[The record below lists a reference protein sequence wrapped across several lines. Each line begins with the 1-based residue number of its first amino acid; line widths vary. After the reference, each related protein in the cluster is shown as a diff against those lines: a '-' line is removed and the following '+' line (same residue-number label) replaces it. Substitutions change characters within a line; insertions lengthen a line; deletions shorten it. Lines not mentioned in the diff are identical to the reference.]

1 MATRRKG
8 MNVALSINVDISKR
22 GKDSMKGEDEV
33 YGSQVALSDDPPNF
47 QEEDP
52 PVSKTLNDD
61 TDQITSAEEPTNN
74 VDKVSGSNADTS
86 TPAVLNV
93 NNDVVKYVSFSTS
106 GQKDISEKS
115 ATSKNK
121 TRVLEVNAEL
131 SKHNIPANLV
141 IAVSLEGS
149 GQDNEVLRASRDSIK
164 KFEIENGECVEGYA
178 PGETSRIM
186 RNIIVISIAFMVH
199 FTAFCGTSNLQS
211 SINAVEGLGTA
222 SLMAIYISMMTSTIF
237 LPVVVIRWL
246 GCKWTMSVSFICY
259 MPYIL
264 VQVYARFY
272 TLIPAALLDGM
283 GAGPLWC
290 AKCIYLN
297 VVAEIFS
304 KIKGVSVETILAR
317 FFGIFFMIYELSE
330 VWGNLISS
338 TVLSVGR
345 PNANA
350 TINVIE
356 VCGVNFCPGS
366 ELMANPNLERP
377 PDDKVWTLVLIYFGC
392 MVLACLIVAFG
403 VDSLKRYNEAG
414 RVGSGT
420 GVTGIQLLVVTVKLL
435 KDPKQLLLLPI
446 TAWLGVGQVFRGSDF
461 TIAYVSCAWGIS
473 NIGYVMIVYG
483 VTHSISAILTGYIVK
498 LTGRLFTVWSAM
510 VLQIGIIA
518 TLLIWKPEPTDS
530 IIFFSISGVWGIVDG
545 VWLVQINSLCGMLFP
560 GNEEAAY
567 SNYRVWRS
575 MGFILAYAYSPYLCT
590 STKIYI
596 LLGLLIIGMGGYI
609 IIEWGEM
616 RKKKDE
622 NCKKLIQ

>member
-1 MATRRKG
+1 MSTKCG
-8 MNVALSINVDISKR
+8 NLALNINVDICKEI
-22 GKDSMKGEDEV
+22 KKTKPEDK
-33 YGSQVALSDDPPNF
+33 VALAEDPPSCQEDDPPSLEVNDID
-47 QEEDP
+47 QSNDTNRIITENEEIANDNDNP
-52 PVSKTLNDD
+52 STSKED
-61 TDQITSAEEPTNN
+61 S
-74 VDKVSGSNADTS
+74 SS
-86 TPAVLNV
+86 PAIIQV
-93 NNDVVKYVSFSTS
+93 NKDIVKYVSFSTS
-106 GQKDISEKS
+106 GEKDIVESVSS
-115 ATSKNK
+115 AK
-121 TRVLEVNAEL
+121 TRVLQVNAEL
-131 SKHNIPANLV
+131 SKYNIPANLV
-141 IAVSLEGS
+141 LSLSLEKKTEE
-149 GQDNEVLRASRDSIK
+149 NEAHIASRDSLK
-164 KFEIENGECVEGYA
+164 KLEIENSEYVEGYA

-186 RNIIVISIAFMVH
+186 RNIVVISIAFMVH

-237 LPVVVIRWL
+237 LPVIVIRWL
-246 GCKWTMSVSFICY
+246 GCKWTMPVSFVCY

-264 VQVYARFY
+264 AQVYARFY
-272 TLIPAALLDGM
+272 TLIPAGLLDGM

-297 VVAEIFS
+297 VVAEIYS
-304 KIKGVSVETILAR
+304 KITGVSVETVLAR

-338 TVLSVGR
+338 AVLSRGR
-345 PNANA
+345 Q
-350 TINVIE
+350 TINASLDLAEI
-356 VCGVNFCPGS
+356 CGVNFCPGS
-366 ELMANPNLERP
+366 ELVSNPNLERP
-377 PDDKVWTLVLIYFGC
+377 SDEKVWTFVLIYLGC
-392 MVLACLIVAFG
+392 MVLACLIIAFG

-420 GVTGIQLLVVTVKLL
+420 GVTGMKLLIVTVKLL

-483 VTHSISAILTGYIVK
+483 ITHSLSAILTGYIVK

-518 TLLIWKPEPTDS
+518 TLLIWKPEPTDAV
-530 IIFFSISGVWGIVDG
+530 IFFSISGIWGIVDG
-545 VWLVQINSLCGMLFP
+545 VWLVQINALCGMLFP

-596 LLGLLIIGMGGYI
+596 LLGLLIAGMIGYV
-609 IIEWGEM
+609 IIEWGET
-616 RKKKDE
+616 RRKKDE
-622 NCKKLIQ
+622 NCKQLIQ

>member
-1 MATRRKG
+1 MAYKG
-8 MNVALSINVDISKR
+8 GNLALNINVDISKEIKNK
-22 GKDSMKGEDEV
+22 GKPEDEI
-33 YGSQVALSDDPPNF
+33 ALTEEPPNPQEDDPPSLAAGEN
-47 QEEDP
+47 QVDI
-52 PVSKTLNDD
+52 DD
-61 TDQITSAEEPTNN
+61 TEKIVPDDSEETAPNNEGTTTSN
-74 VDKVSGSNADTS
+74 VDTGII
-86 TPAVLNV
+86 TPAVLQV
-93 NNDVVKYVSFSTS
+93 NNDIVKFVSFSAAGDKNFDDKAPS
-106 GQKDISEKS
+106 G
-115 ATSKNK
+115 K
-121 TRVLEVNAEL
+121 TRVLQVNAEL
-131 SKHNIPANLV
+131 SKYNIPANLV
-141 IAVSLEGS
+141 VALSLEGS
-149 GQDNEVLRASRDSIK
+149 AQDSEALRASRDSLK
-164 KFEIENGECVEGYA
+164 KFEFENGECVEGYA

-222 SLMAIYISMMTSTIF
+222 SLMAIYVSMMVSTIF
-237 LPVVVIRWL
+237 LPIIVIRWL
-246 GCKWTMSVSFICY
+246 GCKWTMPVSFVCY

-264 VQVYARFY
+264 TQVYARFY
-272 TLIPAALLDGM
+272 TLIPAGLLDGM

-297 VVAEIFS
+297 VVAEIYS
-304 KIKGVSVETILAR
+304 KISGVSVETILAR

-338 TVLSVGR
+338 L
-345 PNANA
+345 
-350 TINVIE
+350 
-356 VCGVNFCPGS
+356 
-366 ELMANPNLERP
+366 
-377 PDDKVWTLVLIYFGC
+377 
-392 MVLACLIVAFG
+392 
-403 VDSLKRYNEAG
+403 G

-420 GVTGIQLLVVTVKLL
+420 GVTGIKLLIVTVKLL

-461 TIAYVSCAWGIS
+461 TIAFVSCAWGIS

-510 VLQIGIIA
+510 VLQIGIII
-518 TLLIWKPEPTDS
+518 TLLVWKPEPTDAM
-530 IIFFSISGVWGIVDG
+530 IFFAISGVWGIVDG
-545 VWLVQINSLCGMLFP
+545 VWLVQINALCGMLFP

-575 MGFILAYAYSPYLCT
+575 IGFILAYAYSPYLCT

-596 LLGLLIIGMGGYI
+596 LLGLLILGMMGYI
-609 IIEWGEM
+609 VIEWGESK
-616 RKKKDE
+616 RKKDE